1 MIFGD
6 NTNTTL
12 IGYVGP
18 SQPDHVEY
26 VAVEIFFAEDFDI
39 GSLPKSVRAHPCMT
53 IICTPKAKNAKN
65 ETGIKRL
72 RRILKALE
80 GRNVEV
86 VMPYAN
92 SITEAEFFARYA

>member
-1 MIFGD
+1 MIAGD

-12 IGYVGP
+12 FGYIGP
-18 SQPDHVEY
+18 SQPHHTEY
-26 VAVEIFFAEDFDI
+26 VAVQILFAENFDI

-53 IICTPKAKNAKN
+53 INFTPKEGNTKN
-65 ETGIKRL
+65 EAGFKRL
-72 RRILKALE
+72 RRIMKALE

-86 VMPYAN
+86 VMPYGN